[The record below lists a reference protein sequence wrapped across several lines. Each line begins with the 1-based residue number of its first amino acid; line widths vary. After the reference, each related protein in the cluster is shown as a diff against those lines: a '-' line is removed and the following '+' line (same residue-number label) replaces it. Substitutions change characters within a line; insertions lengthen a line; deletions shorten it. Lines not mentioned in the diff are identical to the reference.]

1 MEEEDTIELIDYL
14 RVVWKWKWVIVIFT
28 IACAIAAAI
37 ISFSMPMIYEVSA
50 IIEPGVVD
58 IDPSGR
64 FIYLDSPS
72 NIKSKIDSHAYNRKI
87 CERLNADAKKLNLKF
102 KTVQPRNSNTLKISL
117 EANDTN
123 RSIQA
128 LSLLFHE
135 LVGEYQHY
143 IDSRKSELDQKIAMN
158 RCQLNVSAGEKKYLE
173 KEITTMKANTNRI
186 IEERNMLLKKGGS
199 DPDKLSL
206 LIYTNIIQ
214 QNMAHNNDLN
224 KRLGE
229 LMAKIEEM
237 KSEIETFKIKKNSIE
252 NIRLIQPPQSSIY
265 PIKPKKKLNIALAF
279 VVGLFISVFLAFFT
293 EYLQK
298 AKSYPATP
306 TTTTQ
311 EKRSVKN
318 EEQ

>member
-1 MEEEDTIELIDYL
+1 MEEEDTIELIDLL
-14 RVVWKWKWVIVIFT
+14 RVLWKWKWMIIISTLV
-28 IACAIAAAI
+28 CALIAAI
-37 ISFSMPMIYEVSA
+37 VSFSMPKIYQVSM

-58 IDPSGR
+58 IDPNGK
-64 FIYLDSPS
+64 FIYLDSAS
-72 NIKSKIDSHAYNRKI
+72 NIKSKIDSQAYNSKI
-87 CERLNADAKKLNLKF
+87 YKRLDADPKKLNLKF

-117 EANDTN
+117 EANDTSK
-123 RSIQA
+123 SIQA
-128 LSLLFHE
+128 LSTLFHE
-135 LVGEYQHY
+135 LVKEYQHY

-158 RCQLNVSAGEKKYLE
+158 KRQLNVSAGEKKYLE

-224 KRLGE
+224 KQLGE

-237 KSEIETFKIKKNSIE
+237 KSEMETFKIKKNSIE

-265 PIKPKKKLNIALAF
+265 PIKPKKKLNVMLAF
-279 VVGLFISVFLAFFT
+279 VIGFFISIFLAFFL

-298 AKSYPATP
+298 MGIHPKSSTP
-306 TTTTQ
+306 PRQTP
-311 EKRSVKN
+311 SVKN
-318 EEQ
+318 QEQ